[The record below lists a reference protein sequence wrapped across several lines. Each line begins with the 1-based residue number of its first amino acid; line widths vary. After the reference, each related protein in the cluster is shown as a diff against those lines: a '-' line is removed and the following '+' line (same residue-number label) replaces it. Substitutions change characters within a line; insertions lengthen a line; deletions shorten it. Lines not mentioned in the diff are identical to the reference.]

1 MSTPPPTPPQEP
13 PGQPGGSYGGLT
25 SDDRNWAVIAHL
37 SALITIIGIPSLVG
51 PLVVWLIK
59 RDQPFVNE
67 HGREALNFNITILI
81 YVVALIII
89 TIVTLG
95 IGVIVV
101 IPVGIVLF
109 ILWLVFLIQGA
120 MAASRGQSYR
130 YPLTIRLIT

>member
-13 PGQPGGSYGGLT
+13 PGPPPSQPGGPT

-51 PLVVWLIK
+51 PLVVWLVK

-81 YVVALIII
+81 YVVVLIVI

-95 IGVIVV
+95 IGVILT
-101 IPVGIVLF
+101 IPAGIVLF
-109 ILWLVFLIQGA
+109 ILWLIFLIQGA

-130 YPLTIRLIT
+130 YPLTFRFIN